1 MNIVFWSKHAGRCA
15 TSGNMLAVSIM
26 SSLIYSVKGILLQLD
41 YRSRTLDDVFEGK
54 RQVNLIMEEYAYY
67 NKRGL
72 DELMDRSQLD
82 TLTIDDVR
90 ENVIPIKDTRM
101 SYIPT
106 SSKIRTELNDK
117 DAVNNSKSIMKLLK
131 EAEQYSFID
140 CINGDG
146 PMAKGVLEN
155 ADVIVVNLCQG
166 MSQDIPLPDKKL
178 RDKCVYLV
186 GRYDAASS
194 ESLSDICRK
203 YGIDRDNIMCIPYN
217 IGFHDA
223 LVEGRLV
230 TFLSKHISARRFDEN
245 FDFINNVFKA
255 THMILKKAGYDE
267 IREK

>member
-1 MNIVFWSKHAGRCA
+1 MNIVFWSKYAGRCA

-67 NKRGL
+67 SKRGM
-72 DELMDRSQLD
+72 DELMDRSQLSA
-82 TLTIDDVR
+82 LTMKDVK
-90 ENVIPIKDTRM
+90 ENIIPIQNTSI

-106 SSKIRTELNDK
+106 FNRIRADVNDK
-117 DAVNNSKSIMKLLK
+117 DVICNSRELMKLLK

-140 CINGDG
+140 CVNGDG
-146 PMAKGVLEN
+146 PMVKSVLEN

-166 MSQDIPLPDKKL
+166 MSKEVVMPDKKL

-186 GRYDAASS
+186 GRYDAAST
-194 ESLSDICRK
+194 ETLSDICRR
-203 YGIDRDNIMCIPYN
+203 YDIRREDIMCIPYN
-217 IGFHDA
+217 IAFHDA
-223 LVEGRLV
+223 LVEGKV
-230 TFLSKHISARRFDEN
+230 VQFLSKHISARRFDDN
-245 FDFINNVFKA
+245 FDFINNVFKS

-267 IREK
+267 TKY